1 MDSILSIKVLRSQ
14 QLNSEIVYSESLNLK
29 EILEVKLVRKI
40 VIPDYGELEFEVIW
54 INSKIN
60 YYMKLINHY
69 ERQFVTEEHSLDTL
83 DRSLKF
89 IQGISKQVYSRA
101 F

>member
-1 MDSILSIKVLRSQ
+1 
-14 QLNSEIVYSESLNLK
+14 
-29 EILEVKLVRKI
+29 
-40 VIPDYGELEFEVIW
+40 
-54 INSKIN
+54 
-60 YYMKLINHY
+60 MKLINHY